1 MSVNIPILDEG
12 VPVNQLGSEF
22 NMYQSDQR
30 DRGLIS
36 PTIRDPVYSSS
47 NTTVSYRPDGELW
60 NQQTLF
66 ENNHNPKELMRFT
79 DAQSL
84 QKLLDNSAY
93 ERAKTEVEKQLELTE
108 DFDLDPELRG
118 RLLQESL
125 KDGSDIFHVKS
136 KDYVDEVQESIRQY
150 DRERNLYLLKAQR
163 ARPTSSGAEL
173 LKAGGVGDL
182 EDLLELAGGKLPTKK
197 SETGLTSKL
206 VNVLKGFDPDVMPE
220 NMKRL
225 LEQAEDAQ
233 SKDESIAGLN
243 EAMIEAFKQAKI
255 NDDLAKLEGKPQ
267 SERMTS
273 LEGIGSIKPFG
284 DITPKPAPKKSK
296 KKKSSKKVRVV
307 PKGEL

>member
-22 NMYQSDQR
+22 NMYQQDQR
-30 DRGLIS
+30 ERGLIS

-66 ENNHNPKELMRFT
+66 ENNHNPKGLIRFT

-93 ERAKTEVEKQLELTE
+93 QRSKTEVEKQLELVE

-136 KDYVDEVQESIRQY
+136 RDYVDEVQESIRQY
-150 DRERNLYLLKAQR
+150 DRER
-163 ARPTSSGAEL
+163 SGQ
-173 LKAGGVGDL
+173 G
-182 EDLLELAGGKLPTKK
+182 
-197 SETGLTSKL
+197 
-206 VNVLKGFDPDVMPE
+206 
-220 NMKRL
+220 
-225 LEQAEDAQ
+225 
-233 SKDESIAGLN
+233 
-243 EAMIEAFKQAKI
+243 
-255 NDDLAKLEGKPQ
+255 
-267 SERMTS
+267 
-273 LEGIGSIKPFG
+273 
-284 DITPKPAPKKSK
+284 
-296 KKKSSKKVRVV
+296 
-307 PKGEL
+307 